1 MSVIALCT
9 IDLFIHESNSL
20 KRKRQVLKSIRDRLR
35 QKYNVSVAEVD
46 YQDLWQR
53 ALLGVASVGSD
64 PAILH
69 RVLEQSVALVE
80 GMHLAEVVDYQ
91 IEMF

>member
-9 IDLFIHESNSL
+9 IDLIIHDSNSL
-20 KRKRQVLKSIRDRLR
+20 KRKRRVLKSIRDRLR
-35 QKYNVSVAEVD
+35 QKFNVSVAELD

-53 ALLGVASVGSD
+53 ALLGVASVGND
-64 PAILH
+64 RAFLH
-69 RVLEQSVALVE
+69 RVLEQAVAMVE

-91 IEMF
+91 IEML